1 LTDAYL
7 LALAVRRGG
16 RLVTL
21 DRSVPL
27 AAVPGA
33 SERHLVSL

>member
-1 LTDAYL
+1 
-7 LALAVRRGG
+7 VRNGG
-16 RLVTL
+16 RFVTL

-33 SERHLVSL
+33 EDRHLAVI